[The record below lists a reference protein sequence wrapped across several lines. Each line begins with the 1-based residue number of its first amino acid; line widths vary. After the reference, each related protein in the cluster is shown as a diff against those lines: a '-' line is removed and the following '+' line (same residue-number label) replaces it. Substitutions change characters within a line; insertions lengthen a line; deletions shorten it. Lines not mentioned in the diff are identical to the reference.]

1 MGGFPRDFLPE
12 VHVYLEKREKEIPT
26 SSKAV
31 FLPFVVNV
39 SDLYLIAVPGWAAPS
54 QAGGK

>member
-1 MGGFPRDFLPE
+1 M
-12 VHVYLEKREKEIPT
+12 YLEKREKEIST

-31 FLPFVVNV
+31 FLPFVVHV
-39 SDLYLIAVPGWAAPS
+39 SDLYLIPAPGWAAPS